1 MNKTIKVNQETID
14 WEENLTIVRVLK
26 IMNYTFKM
34 IVVKVNGE
42 LVKKEDYDIKI
53 IPEGAEVLIIHLIA
67 GG

>member
-1 MNKTIKVNQETID
+1 MNKTIEVNQETID
-14 WEENLTIVRVLK
+14 WEENLTIDRVLK

-42 LVKKEDYDIKI
+42 LVKKEDYDTKI
-53 IPEGAEVLIIHLIA
+53 IPEGAEVQIIHLIA

>member
-1 MNKTIKVNQETID
+1 MNETIKVNQETID
-14 WEENLTIVRVLK
+14 WEENLTIDRVLK

-42 LVKKEDYDIKI
+42 LVKKEDYNTKI
-53 IPEGAEVLIIHLIA
+53 IPEGAEVQIIHLIA

>member
-1 MNKTIKVNQETID
+1 MNKTIEVNQETID
-14 WEENLTIVRVLK
+14 WEENLTIDRVLK

-42 LVKKEDYDIKI
+42 LVKKEDYDTKN
-53 IPEGAEVLIIHLIA
+53 IPEGAEGQIIHLIA

>member
-14 WEENLTIVRVLK
+14 WEENLTIDRVLK

-42 LVKKEDYDIKI
+42 LVKKEDYDTKI
-53 IPEGAEVLIIHLIA
+53 IPEGAEVQVIHLIA

>member
-14 WEENLTIVRVLK
+14 WEQNMTIDRVLK

-34 IVVKVNGE
+34 IVVKVNGD
-42 LVKKEDYDIKI
+42 LVKKEDYNTKI
-53 IPEGAEVLIIHLIA
+53 IPEGAEVQIIHLIA

>member
-14 WEENLTIVRVLK
+14 WEQNMTIDRVLK

-34 IVVKVNGE
+34 IVVKVNGD
-42 LVKKEDYDIKI
+42 LVKKEDYNTKI
-53 IPEGAEVLIIHLIA
+53 ILEGAEVQIIHLIA

>member
-1 MNKTIKVNQETID
+1 MNKTVEVNQETID
-14 WEENLTIVRVLK
+14 WEENLTIDRVLK

-42 LVKKEDYDIKI
+42 LVKKEDYDTKN
-53 IPEGAEVLIIHLIA
+53 IPEGAEVQIIHLIA

>member
-14 WEENLTIVRVLK
+14 WEENLTIDRVLK

-42 LVKKEDYDIKI
+42 LVKKEDYNTKI
-53 IPEGAEVLIIHLIA
+53 IPEGAEVQIIHLIA

>member
-42 LVKKEDYDIKI
+42 LVKKEDYDTKI
-53 IPEGAEVLIIHLIA
+53 IPEGAEVQIIHLIA

>member
-42 LVKKEDYDIKI
+42 LVKKEDYDTKI
-53 IPEGAEVLIIHLIA
+53 IPEGSEVQIIHLIA

>member
-14 WEENLTIVRVLK
+14 WEENLTIDRVLK

-42 LVKKEDYDIKI
+42 LVKKEDYDTKI
-53 IPEGAEVLIIHLIA
+53 ITEGAEVQIIHLIA

>member
-1 MNKTIKVNQETID
+1 MNKTITVNQETID
-14 WEENLTIVRVLK
+14 WEENLTIDRVLK

-42 LVKKEDYDIKI
+42 LVKKEDYDTKN
-53 IPEGAEVLIIHLIA
+53 IPEGAEVQIIHLIA

>member
-1 MNKTIKVNQETID
+1 MNKTIEVNQETID
-14 WEENLTIVRVLK
+14 WEENLTIDRVLK

-42 LVKKEDYDIKI
+42 LVKKEDYDTKN
-53 IPEGAEVLIIHLIA
+53 IPEGAEVQIIHLIA

>member
-1 MNKTIKVNQETID
+1 MDKKIEVNKEKID
-14 WEENLTIVRVLK
+14 WEENMTVDRILK

-42 LVKKEDYDIKI
+42 LVKKDNYNTKI
-53 IPEGAEVLIIHLIA
+53 IPEGADVQIIHLIA

>member
-14 WEENLTIVRVLK
+14 WEENMTIDRVLK

-34 IVVKVNGE
+34 IVVKVNGD
-42 LVKKEDYDIKI
+42 LVKKEDYNTKI
-53 IPEGAEVLIIHLIA
+53 IPEGAEVQIIHLIA

>member
-14 WEENLTIVRVLK
+14 WEENLTIDRVLK

-42 LVKKEDYDIKI
+42 LVKKEDYDTKI
-53 IPEGAEVLIIHLIA
+53 IPEGAEVQIIHLIA

>member
-1 MNKTIKVNQETID
+1 MNKTIKVNQESID
-14 WEENLTIVRVLK
+14 WEENLTIDRVLK

-53 IPEGAEVLIIHLIA
+53 IPEGAEVQIIHLIA

>member
-42 LVKKEDYDIKI
+42 LVKKEDYDTKI
-53 IPEGAEVLIIHLIA
+53 IQEGAEVQIIHLIA

>member
-1 MNKTIKVNQETID
+1 MNKTIEVNQKTID
-14 WEENLTIVRVLK
+14 WEENLTIDRVLK

-42 LVKKEDYDIKI
+42 LVKKEDYDTKN
-53 IPEGAEVLIIHLIA
+53 IPEGAEVQIIHLIA

>member
-1 MNKTIKVNQETID
+1 MDKKIEVNKEKID
-14 WEENLTIVRVLK
+14 WEENMTVDRILK

-42 LVKKEDYDIKI
+42 LVKKDNYNTKI
-53 IPEGAEVLIIHLIA
+53 IPEGSDVQVIHLIA

>member
-14 WEENLTIVRVLK
+14 WEENLTIDRVLK

-53 IPEGAEVLIIHLIA
+53 IPEGAEVQIIHLIA

>member
-1 MNKTIKVNQETID
+1 MNKTINVNQETID
-14 WEENLTIVRVLK
+14 WEENLTIDRVLK

-42 LVKKEDYDIKI
+42 LVKKEDYDTKI
-53 IPEGAEVLIIHLIA
+53 IPEGAEVQIIHLIA

>member
-14 WEENLTIVRVLK
+14 WEENLTIDRVLE

-42 LVKKEDYDIKI
+42 LVKKEDYNTKI
-53 IPEGAEVLIIHLIA
+53 IPEGAEVQIIHLIA

>member
-1 MNKTIKVNQETID
+1 MNKKITVNQETID
-14 WEENLTIVRVLK
+14 WEENLTIDRVLK

-42 LVKKEDYDIKI
+42 LVKKEDYDTKI
-53 IPEGAEVLIIHLIA
+53 IPEGAEVQIIHLIA

>member
-14 WEENLTIVRVLK
+14 WEENLTVVRVLK

-42 LVKKEDYDIKI
+42 LVKKEDYDTKI
-53 IPEGAEVLIIHLIA
+53 IPEGAEVQIIHLIA

>member
-1 MNKTIKVNQETID
+1 MNKTVEVNQETID
-14 WEENLTIVRVLK
+14 WEENLTIDRVLK

-42 LVKKEDYDIKI
+42 LVKKEDYGKKN
-53 IPEGAEVLIIHLIA
+53 IPEGAEVQIIHLIA

>member
-1 MNKTIKVNQETID
+1 MNKTIKINQETID
-14 WEENLTIVRVLK
+14 WEENLTIDRVLK

-42 LVKKEDYDIKI
+42 LVKKEDYDTKI
-53 IPEGAEVLIIHLIA
+53 IPEGAEVQIIHLIA

>member
-1 MNKTIKVNQETID
+1 MNKTITVNQETID
-14 WEENLTIVRVLK
+14 WEENLTIDRILK

-42 LVKKEDYDIKI
+42 LVKKEDYDTKI
-53 IPEGAEVLIIHLIA
+53 IPEGAEVQIIHLIA

>member
-53 IPEGAEVLIIHLIA
+53 IPEGAEVQIIHLIA

>member
-1 MNKTIKVNQETID
+1 MDKTIKVNQETID
-14 WEENLTIVRVLK
+14 WEKNLTIDRILK

-42 LVKKEDYDIKI
+42 LVKKEDYDTKI
-53 IPEGAEVLIIHLIA
+53 IPEEADVQIIHLIA